1 MAEKGSGALLKDPA
15 LASRALVVLRQGAR
29 LATAEVTIFLDS
41 HIEVNHGW
49 IEPLLARIKED
60 PKHVVMPI
68 IDSIDPD
75 AFTYT
80 AGGLDL
86 VSFNWQLS
94 QAGSSRKREDTEPMA
109 SPAMAGGLFAIN
121 TSLFHTLGGYDPEM
135 RLYGGEE
142 MEISLRLWMCGATL
156 ECLPC
161 SRVGHV
167 FRTGMYH
174 HGQAYPVPGDVI
186 IKNKLRAAR
195 TWMPDKYF
203 ELVQR
208 SNSPLPPGK
217 EIGDLSW
224 GREIK
229 ERLHCRPFEWYLKNV
244 FPEMFVPGDPAHVV
258 AQGSIRNPASRACL
272 DTLKGKQDGAKIG
285 ASPCHESADAVATQS
300 FIITTREEIRLATGA
315 FTQCLDRAN
324 SDGISVYGCHGGGGN
339 QRFIYDL
346 EHGHLFEPDT
356 MVCLELVDE
365 WATNHIFK
373 LRTAPCDKTGTNQ
386 RQEWRVDS
394 RAVL

>member
-1 MAEKGSGALLKDPA
+1 
-15 LASRALVVLRQGAR
+15 
-29 LATAEVTIFLDS
+29 
-41 HIEVNHGW
+41 
-49 IEPLLARIKED
+49 
-60 PKHVVMPI
+60 
-68 IDSIDPD
+68 
-75 AFTYT
+75 
-80 AGGLDL
+80 
-86 VSFNWQLS
+86 
-94 QAGSSRKREDTEPMA
+94 
-109 SPAMAGGLFAIN
+109 
-121 TSLFHTLGGYDPEM
+121 
-135 RLYGGEE
+135 
-142 MEISLRLWMCGATL
+142 
-156 ECLPC
+156 
-161 SRVGHV
+161 
-167 FRTGMYH
+167 
-174 HGQAYPVPGDVI
+174 
-186 IKNKLRAAR
+186 
-195 TWMPDKYF
+195 MPDKYF

-272 DTLKGKQDGAKIG
+272 VTLKGKQDGAKIG

-324 SDGISVYGCHGGGGN
+324 GDGIFVYGCHGGGGN

-365 WATNHIFK
+365 YLWKH
-373 LRTAPCDKTGTNQ
+373 
-386 RQEWRVDS
+386 
-394 RAVL
+394 